1 MSTLSNQNFGLII
14 AYLLPG
20 FVAIWGMSDFSP
32 TVASWITASQHDA
45 PTVAG
50 FMYVTLASLAAGVTV
65 SAVRW
70 AMIDHLHHATGI
82 VPPAWHFANLEG
94 KLQGYLTLIENHY
107 RYYQFYSNML
117 VAGAFAFSAYVFSDG
132 LPSTHLMGATVGF
145 LVVEIILFAGSRD
158 TLQKYYTRTQ
168 QLLNSHHP

>member
-1 MSTLSNQNFGLII
+1 MSTLSSQNFGLII

-20 FVAIWGMSDFSP
+20 FVALWGVSYFSP
-32 TVASWITASQHDA
+32 TVEGWIAASQQDL

-70 AMIDHLHHATGI
+70 AIIDHLHHATGI
-82 VPPAWHFANLEG
+82 VPPAWRFAHLEG

-107 RYYQFYSNML
+107 RYYQFYANMFI
-117 VAGAFAFSAYVFSDG
+117 AAAFAFSARLFVEGPAF
-132 LPSTHLMGATVGF
+132 PRPVAAMCGF
-145 LVVEIILFAGSRD
+145 LILEMILFAGSRD
-158 TLQKYYTRTQ
+158 TLHKYYSRTQ
-168 QLLNSHHP
+168 QLLNSHHT

>member
-20 FVAIWGMSDFSP
+20 FVALWGVSYFSP
-32 TVASWITASQHDA
+32 TVTGWIAASQHDA

-70 AMIDHLHHATGI
+70 AIIDHLHHVTGI
-82 VPPAWHFANLEG
+82 VPPAWKFTHLED
-94 KLQGYLTLIENHY
+94 KLQGYLTLVENHY
-107 RYYQFYSNML
+107 RFYQYYSNTFI
-117 VAGAFAFSAYVFSDG
+117 AAAFAFSARLLSEEPAPHPVA
-132 LPSTHLMGATVGF
+132 ATCGF
-145 LVVEIILFAGSRD
+145 LILEMVLFAGSRD
-158 TLQKYYTRTQ
+158 TLNKFYSRTQ
-168 QLLNSHHP
+168 QLLNSRNP